1 MHLASVY
8 WALGF
13 KVSMVQ
19 TNQKQQCH
27 ARLLQA
33 LDWTL
38 KCVVGNY
45 RKDLRKWICKKQ
57 PKAERFHVMECP
69 QAFAAGPCSM
79 AWSTVRCGALAL
91 MVERCKK
98 GEALELQVSN

>member
-1 MHLASVY
+1 
-8 WALGF
+8 
-13 KVSMVQ
+13 MVQ

-33 LDWTL
+33 LDWTDTWTL

-57 PKAERFHVMECP
+57 PNAERFHVMECP

-98 GEALELQVSN
+98 GEAPELQVRN